1 MSESLLAGHPAAP
14 GVAVGGAWRRPRH
27 DRATH
32 VVVAADREGEQVRA
46 RDALERAGAELT
58 ELADR
63 LPGEEGE
70 IVRASVLMAGDPAL
84 LAAIEA
90 AVMVRGTPASAAILE
105 ATDAYA
111 DAIAGL
117 GDEVLAARA
126 DDVRSLGRRAAAH
139 ATTSSDPGAT
149 TSSDLGVVPSEE
161 PVILL
166 DSDLGPADMA
176 ELPSAVVGVAL
187 AGSAPTAHAAIVA
200 RSLGLPLVTGIGPEV
215 MAIENGT
222 RLALDGDVGSLVIE
236 PEPERARVVA
246 GEMRA
251 RQRAVAR
258 DAAERD
264 LPARTRDGHTVTV
277 FVNVAGPAEV
287 QAGLRAGA
295 EGIGLLRTELGFM
308 EATAWPT
315 EAEHLSMIE
324 PILAALGA
332 RPAVVRVLDFGAD
345 KAPPFLRGTAERGV
359 TLLLGEPDAFR
370 AQLRAILSAARG
382 RDVRILLPLVDD
394 PEQVAAVRALLA
406 QSVGAP
412 GGAEVPPVGA
422 MVETPRAADAAPAL
436 AAASDFLSI
445 GTNDLTSATL
455 GVDRFSGG
463 AKRTYDPRVL
473 AHIAASVDG
482 AHAAGRRIEVCGE
495 AASDPMLLPLLVGL
509 GVDELS
515 VGAARV
521 GLVRRWVRLLSYEQV
536 RRLGVEA
543 LTQGSA
549 EQVEALVHD
558 LAAVLRSAEVD
569 DAVDE
574 RLDGGGGALTF
585 GS

>member
-1 MSESLLAGHPAAP
+1 MMAETLLAGHPAAP
-14 GVAVGGAWRRPRH
+14 GVAVGRAWRRPEQ

-32 VVVAADREGEQVRA
+32 VLPAADRAAEQARA
-46 RDALERAGAELT
+46 RDALEQAGAELN

-70 IVRASVLMAGDPAL
+70 IVRAGVLMASDPAL
-84 LAAIEA
+84 LGSIDE
-90 AVMVRGTPASAAILE
+90 AVMERGAPASAAILQ

-111 DAIAGL
+111 DAIAAL

-139 ATTSSDPGAT
+139 ASTEADGGA
-149 TSSDLGVVPSEE
+149 VPSDE
-161 PVILL
+161 PVIVV
-166 DSDLGPADMA
+166 DRDLGPADVA

-215 MAIENGT
+215 LAIADGT
-222 RLALDGDVGSLVIE
+222 QIVLDGDTGSLVVE
-236 PEPERARVVA
+236 PEPESARAA
-246 GEMRA
+246 AAEMRA

-258 DAAERD
+258 DDAERE

-277 FVNVAGPAEV
+277 FVNVAGTVEV

-295 EGIGLLRTELGFM
+295 EGIGLLRTELAFM
-308 EATAWPT
+308 EAAAWPT
-315 EAEHLSMIE
+315 ESEHLSMLT
-324 PILAALGA
+324 PILAAVGS

-345 KAPPFLRGTAERGV
+345 KAPAFLSHTELRGI
-359 TLLLGEPDAFR
+359 TLLLGEPDALA
-370 AQLRAILSAARG
+370 AQLRAILRAARG

-394 PEQVAAVRALLA
+394 PEQVAAVRDLLA
-406 QSVGAP
+406 DNAQGLDDD
-412 GGAEVPPVGA
+412 GLPPVGA
-422 MVETPRAADAAPAL
+422 MVETPRAAGAARAL

-445 GTNDLTSATL
+445 GTNDLTAATL

-463 AKRTYDPRVL
+463 AKRTSDPRVL
-473 AHIAASVDG
+473 THIAASVDG

-521 GLVRRWVRLLSYEQV
+521 GVVRRWVRLLSHQHV
-536 RRLGVEA
+536 QRLGAEA
-543 LTQGSA
+543 LTMDSA
-549 EQVEALVHD
+549 EQVEELLAPLVR
-558 LAAVLRSAEVD
+558 VLHSAEVQ

-574 RLDGGGGALTF
+574 RLDGGAGIVTLGA
-585 GS
+585 